1 MTTLSATESSAIPDL
16 PSAGVQTREVQVTY
30 DDRIVRRFILAS
42 AIWAAVGMLVG
53 LLAALQLAFP
63 DLNLAP
69 WLSFGRIRPLH
80 TNAVIFAFVGNMMFA
95 GIYYSTQR
103 LTKARMHDALSK
115 IHFWGWQLI
124 IVAAAITLP
133 LGISQSK
140 EYAELEWPIDIAVT
154 LIWVVFAANFFYAL
168 YKRRE
173 KHLYVALWFYIST
186 IVTVAVLYIVNN
198 LALPIMSGV
207 KSYSIYAGA
216 QDALVQWWYGHN
228 AVAFFLTTPIL
239 GIMYY
244 FLPKA
249 ANRPVYSYRL
259 SIIHFW
265 ALVFLYIWA
274 GPHHLLYTS
283 LPDWAQSLGMIFS
296 IMLWAPSWGGMING
310 LLTLRGAWHL
320 LRTDPVIKFFIA
332 AITFYGMATF
342 EGPLLSI
349 KAVSA
354 LGHYTDWIIGH
365 VHTGALGW
373 NGFMAA
379 GLIYW
384 LVPRLFGTKLYS
396 KKAADAHF
404 WMATLGIL
412 LYAVS
417 MWISGISQGLMW
429 RATSDSGRL
438 TYDFLET
445 TRSIWPMYVM
455 RAVGGFLYLAGWFI
469 LLWNVWKTV
478 RSGKATDVTVTATE
492 VIKSTAPKEAHW
504 AHIVFAPP
512 LALTY
517 MLIIAMGVY
526 FLTDIIGAA
535 IALGFMAFIFI
546 LTLMVMGNRNPALGG
561 EHVHRVLEGR
571 PLIMTILVTIAIL
584 VGGVA
589 ELVPTLTISK
599 AVPLTQ
605 ETSDGVAQTP
615 YTPLELHGRDIYVR
629 EGCYTCHSQQIRP
642 FVWEKLRYGSPS
654 VAGESRYDHPFQ
666 WGSKRTGP
674 DLAREGTNAGKS
686 AVWHYQHMIDP
697 RSTSKGSVMPAY
709 PQLETDKIDIDDGAL
724 KLSAMKT
731 LGVPY
736 TAENIAN
743 ASLLTELQGKQIQAL
758 LAKDGIDLPWDSEL
772 TAVIA
777 YLTRLGKQ
785 PDDPIGELMGQTSAS
800 SQAPAGTQAARFP
813 GAPTAMGAASAGS
826 PAAATP

>member
-1 MTTLSATESSAIPDL
+1 MSSTILERSVSSPPALPVAAAATA
-16 PSAGVQTREVQVTY
+16 TREVQVTF
-30 DDRIVRRFILAS
+30 DDRITRRFILAS
-42 AIWAAVGMLVG
+42 IVWAAVGMLVG
-53 LLAALQLAFP
+53 LFAALQLAYP
-63 DLNLAP
+63 ELNVAP

-103 LTKARMHDALSK
+103 LCKARTKDVLSK

-124 IVAAAITLP
+124 ILSAVVTLP

-154 LIWVVFAANFFYAL
+154 LVWVVFAINFFYVLA
-168 YKRRE
+168 KRRE
-173 KHLYVALWFYIST
+173 KHLYVALWFYIAT
-186 IVTVAVLYIVNN
+186 IITIAVLYIVNN
-198 LALPIMSGV
+198 LALPIMSGI

-216 QDALVQWWYGHN
+216 QDGLVQWWYGHN

-283 LPDWAQSLGMIFS
+283 LPDWAQSLGMVFS
-296 IMLWAPSWGGMING
+296 VMLWAPSWGGMING

-320 LRTDPVIKFFIA
+320 LKTDPVIKFFIA
-332 AITFYGMATF
+332 GVTFYGMATF

-349 KAVSA
+349 KSVSA

-365 VHTGALGW
+365 VHSGALGW

-379 GLIYW
+379 GLVYW
-384 LVPRLFGTKLYS
+384 MVPRLFGTTLYS
-396 KKAADAHF
+396 KRAADSHF

-429 RATSDSGRL
+429 RATSDTGKL

-445 TRSIWPMYVM
+445 TRTIWPMYVM
-455 RAVGGFLYLAGWFI
+455 RAVGGLLYLAGWFI
-469 LLWNVWKTV
+469 LIWNVIKTI
-478 RSGKATDVTVTATE
+478 RSGKATDVTITATE
-492 VIKSTAPKEAHW
+492 LVPVDKVAIPWWRIALSPPLMLAYLG
-504 AHIVFAPP
+504 IVFFGAFLVTDILGAA
-512 LALTY
+512 LAVAAL
-517 MLIIAMGVY
+517 MGV
-526 FLTDIIGAA
+526 FV
-535 IALGFMAFIFI
+535 LGLLFNGRKDAK
-546 LTLMVMGNRNPALGG
+546 LGNEA
-561 EHVHRVLEGR
+561 VHRVLEGR
-571 PLIMTILVTIAIL
+571 PLVMTLLVTLAIL
-584 VGGVA
+584 VGGIA
-589 ELVPTLTISK
+589 ELVPTLTINK
-599 AVPLTQ
+599 AVPLTNAASAG
-605 ETSDGVAQTP
+605 ELQTP

-642 FVWEKLRYGSPS
+642 FVWETARYGPPS
-654 VAGESRYDHPFQ
+654 VAGESQYDHPFQ

-674 DLAREGTNAGKS
+674 DLAREGTHGGKS
-686 AVWHYQHMIDP
+686 TSWHYQHLLDP
-697 RSTSKGSVMPAY
+697 RSTSAGSVMPSYAF
-709 PQLETDKIDIDDGAL
+709 LEVTTIDIDDGAL
-724 KLSAMKT
+724 KLAAMKQ

-736 TAENIAN
+736 TNEHIAN
-743 ASLLTELQGKQIQAL
+743 ASLLTEYQGKAVSAE
-758 LAKDGIDLPWDSEL
+758 LAAQGIDLSWNSEM
-772 TAVIA
+772 TALIS
-777 YLTRLGKQ
+777 YLMRLGNQ
-785 PDDPIGELMGQTSAS
+785 PKDPLGDVMTKGQSLS
-800 SQAPAGTQAARFP
+800 GKFP
-813 GAPTAMGAASAGS
+813 GG
-826 PAAATP
+826 PAATLP

>member
-1 MTTLSATESSAIPDL
+1 MTARTSSPPLLPLATDL
-16 PSAGVQTREVQVTY
+16 AASGRVAQTREVQVTY
-30 DDRIVRRFILAS
+30 DDKSVRYFLIAS
-42 AIWAAVGMLVG
+42 VVWAAVGMLVG

-63 DLNLAP
+63 ELNVAP

-103 LTKARMHDALSK
+103 LTKARTHDVLSR

-124 IVAAAITLP
+124 ILSAVVTLP

-154 LIWVVFAANFFYAL
+154 LVWVVFGANFFYCL

-186 IVTVAVLYIVNN
+186 IITVAVLYIVNN
-198 LALPIMSGV
+198 LALPVFAGV
-207 KSYSIYAGA
+207 KSYSVYAGA

-283 LPDWAQSLGMIFS
+283 LPDWAQSLGMVFS
-296 IMLWAPSWGGMING
+296 LMLWAPSWGGMING
-310 LLTLRGAWHL
+310 LLTLRGAWKVL
-320 LRTDPVIKFFIA
+320 KTDPVIKFYVA
-332 AITFYGMATF
+332 ALTFYGMATF

-365 VHTGALGW
+365 VHSGALGW

-379 GLIYW
+379 GLAYW
-384 LVPRLFGTKLYS
+384 LMPRLFGTKLYS
-396 KKAADAHF
+396 NRAADAHF

-412 LYAVS
+412 LYTVS

-429 RATSDSGRL
+429 RATSESGRL

-445 TRSIWPMYVM
+445 TRTIWPMYVM
-455 RAVGGFLYLAGWFI
+455 RAVGGFLYLAGWFV
-469 LLWNVWKTV
+469 LLWNMWKTI
-478 RSGKATDVTVTATE
+478 RSGKATNVTVSVTE
-492 VIKSTAPKEAHW
+492 VIKPERETHW
-504 AHIVFAPP
+504 TNIVFAPP
-512 LALTY
+512 LVVVY
-517 MLIIAMGVY
+517 MLGLASGVY
-526 FLTDIIGAA
+526 FVSDIIGAA
-535 IALGFMAFIFI
+535 ISLAFMVFLFII
-546 LTLMVMGNRNPALGG
+546 GLLLVGRKNPTLGG
-561 EHVHRVLEGR
+561 PMHRVLEGR
-571 PLIMTILVTIAIL
+571 PMVMTLLVTFAIL
-584 VGGVA
+584 VGGIA
-589 ELVPTLTISK
+589 ELIPTLTIDK
-599 AVPLTQ
+599 AVPLTH
-605 ETSDGVAQTP
+605 TSSTGLAQTP

-642 FVWEKLRYGSPS
+642 FVWEKLRYGPPS
-654 VAGESRYDHPFQ
+654 VAGESQYDRPFQ

-674 DLAREGTNAGKS
+674 DLAREGTHAGKS
-686 AVWHYQHMIDP
+686 ELWHYQHMIDP
-697 RSTSKGSVMPAY
+697 RATSPGSVMPSYAF
-709 PQLETDKIDIDDGAL
+709 LETATVDIDDGAL
-724 KLSAMKT
+724 KLRAMKT

-736 TAENIAN
+736 TDEHMAN
-743 ASLLTELQGKQIQAL
+743 ASLLAEYQGKEISAK
-758 LAKDGIDLPWDSEL
+758 LAAQGVDLAWDSEL
-772 TAVIA
+772 SAVIA
-777 YLTRLGKQ
+777 YLTRLGNQ
-785 PDDPIGELMGQTSAS
+785 PADPLGDVMSRGRATSS
-800 SQAPAGTQAARFP
+800 ARFP
-813 GAPTAMGAASAGS
+813 GAPSAPAAPAPAASEGALQ
-826 PAAATP
+826 

>member
-1 MTTLSATESSAIPDL
+1 MSTATDTFEPSTGPAASA
-16 PSAGVQTREVQVTY
+16 PSEVLTREVEVTY
-30 DDRIVRRFILAS
+30 DDKTTRWFILATVV
-42 AIWAAVGMLVG
+42 WAAVGMLVG

-63 DLNLAP
+63 ELNATS
-69 WLSFGRIRPLH
+69 WLTFGRIRPLH

-103 LTKARMHDALSK
+103 LTKARSHDLLSK

-133 LGISQSK
+133 LGMTQSK

-154 LIWVVFAANFFYAL
+154 LVWVAFAINFFYMLA
-168 YKRRE
+168 KRRE
-173 KHLYVALWFYIST
+173 KHLYVALWFYIAT

-198 LALPIMSGV
+198 LALPVMAGV

-296 IMLWAPSWGGMING
+296 LMLWAPSWGGMVNG

-320 LRTDPVIKFFIA
+320 LKTDPVIKFFA
-332 AITFYGMATF
+332 AGVTFYGMATF

-349 KAVSA
+349 KSVSA

-373 NGFMAA
+373 NGLMAA
-379 GLIYW
+379 GLVYW
-384 LVPRLFGTKLYS
+384 LVPRLFGTQLYS
-396 KKAADAHF
+396 KRAADAHF
-404 WMATLGIL
+404 WLATLGIL
-412 LYAVS
+412 LYAVA

-429 RATSDSGRL
+429 RATSDTGRL

-445 TRSIWPMYVM
+445 TRTIWPMYVM
-455 RAVGGFLYLAGWFI
+455 RAVGGTLYLAGWFVLI
-469 LLWNVWKTV
+469 WNVVKTM
-478 RSGKATDVTVTATE
+478 RQGKAVDVTVTATE
-492 VIKSTAPKEAHW
+492 VVRAPGPVVPW
-504 AHIVFAPP
+504 WRIVFAPP

-517 MLIIAMGVY
+517 IALLVAGAY
-526 FLTDIIGAA
+526 FVTDIIGAA
-535 IALGFMAFIFI
+535 IALGFLVFIFI
-546 LTLMVMGNRNPALGG
+546 VGLLLMGRKDPRLGG
-561 EHVHRVLEGR
+561 ETVHRTLEGR
-571 PLIMTILVTIAIL
+571 PLVMTILVTVAIL
-584 VGGVA
+584 IGGIA
-589 ELVPTLTISK
+589 ELVPTLTIDK
-599 AVPLTQ
+599 AVPLTH
-605 ETSDGVAQTP
+605 EASTGELQTP
-615 YTPLELHGRDIYVR
+615 YTPLELQGRDIYVR

-642 FVWEKLRYGSPS
+642 FVWERLRYGPPS
-654 VAGESRYDHPFQ
+654 VAGESRYDRPFQ

-674 DLAREGTNAGKS
+674 DLAREGTHAGRTVS
-686 AVWHYQHMIDP
+686 WHYTHMIDP
-697 RSTSKGSVMPAY
+697 NETSKGSVMPSYAF
-709 PQLETDKIDIDDGAL
+709 LETARIDVDDTAL
-724 KLSAMKT
+724 KMRALKQ

-736 TAENIAN
+736 TATHIAN
-743 ASLLTELQGKQIQAL
+743 ASRLVEIQGTLIQKELAQM
-758 LAKDGIDLPWDSEL
+758 GIDLPWDSEL
-772 TAVIA
+772 TAVIG
-777 YLTRLGKQ
+777 YLMRLGNQ
-785 PDDPIGELMGQTSAS
+785 PLDPLGEIMAKGS
-800 SQAPAGTQAARFP
+800 SISEGPSLP
-813 GAPTAMGAASAGS
+813 GAPALNQ
-826 PAAATP
+826 